1 MISSG
6 TSQNAS
12 LLAQPGTVAFL
23 VIFAMGVALFFVFRS
38 MARHLRK
45 VNLAARDEAQ
55 ERFERE
61 RAGAGG
67 GPSADGPPSG
77 GSATGTGT

>member
-1 MISSG
+1 MIASG
-6 TSQNAS
+6 TSQNVS

-45 VNLAARDEAQ
+45 VNDIARAEQQ

-61 RAGAGG
+61 RAARA
-67 GPSADGPPSG
+67 SAN
-77 GSATGTGT
+77 GSSA